1 MKIYTSCN
9 ELPLGIFLDILYNGS
24 IQKLKKS
31 RFSRVSKKKLK
42 NAWATIYDEYS
53 DLSKSESTQ
62 AFFQLLKQKTTLQ
75 NKLFITQLCIDSLKV
90 NYSRELVN
98 VLRKLGHNF
107 KFTRESLTSDLK
119 KVVAKSKPLVI
130 RLKKLEENIAP
141 YLSAEDLSRSD
152 FEDILVSLSKFQ
164 GYRLNKSEI
173 TVTEFVNILNNYK
186 AWLTH
191 KK

>member
-1 MKIYTSCN
+1 MIYTSCS
-9 ELPLGIFLDILYNGS
+9 EIPLNVFLDILYTGS
-24 IQKLKKS
+24 IKKLKKR
-31 RFSRVSKKKLK
+31 RFLFVSKKKLER
-42 NAWATIYDEYS
+42 AWGKIYDEYS
-53 DLSKSESTQ
+53 DLSKSEGTQ

-75 NKLFITQLCIDSLKV
+75 NKIFITQVCIDSLKT
-90 NYSRELVN
+90 NYSSELAN
-98 VLRKLGHNF
+98 VLKKLGYNF
-107 KFTRESLTSDLK
+107 KFTRESLESDLK

-141 YLSAEDLSRSD
+141 YLGAEDLKQSD

-164 GYRLNKSEI
+164 GYRLDKNHI
-173 TVTEFVNILNNYK
+173 TVIEFVNILNNYK